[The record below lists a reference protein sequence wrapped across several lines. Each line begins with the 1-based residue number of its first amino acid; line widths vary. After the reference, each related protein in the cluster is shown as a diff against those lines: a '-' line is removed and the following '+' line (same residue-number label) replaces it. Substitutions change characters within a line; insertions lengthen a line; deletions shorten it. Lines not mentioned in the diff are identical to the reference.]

1 MRIDF
6 KLELYLIKIIS
17 QKNKCRKKRK
27 KRKKRK
33 IKKAN
38 SENLEFSVKLYWKA
52 SKSCCEKRSYKIW
65 TLGKGNKN

>member
-17 QKNKCRKKRK
+17 QKNKCCKKRK
-27 KRKKRK
+27 IKK

-38 SENLEFSVKLYWKA
+38 SENLEFYVKLYWKA
-52 SKSCCEKRSYKIW
+52 SKSFCEKCSYKIW